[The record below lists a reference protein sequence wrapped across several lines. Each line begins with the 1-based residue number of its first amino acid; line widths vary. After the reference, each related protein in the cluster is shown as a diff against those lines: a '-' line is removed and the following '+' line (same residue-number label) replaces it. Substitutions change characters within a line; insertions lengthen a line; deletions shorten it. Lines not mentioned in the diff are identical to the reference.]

1 MRPQDPALPS
11 NQPSQPGFA
20 RRAAEALKKAVW
32 RSDAA
37 EATGDGVA
45 TVATLTERVKKYL
58 PSADVQKVKEAFRF
72 SDEAHLGQFRLS
84 GAPYITHPLAVAE
97 ILTDWHLDGA
107 AIQAAL
113 LHDVLE
119 DSGIPKDQLTERFG
133 GTVAELVDGVSKLD
147 KLQFS
152 STEQAQAENFRKML
166 LAMARDVR
174 VMHSG

>member
-72 SDEAHLGQFRLS
+72 SDEAHLGQFRLKRRALHH
-84 GAPYITHPLAVAE
+84 APA
-97 ILTDWHLDGA
+97 
-107 AIQAAL
+107 
-113 LHDVLE
+113 
-119 DSGIPKDQLTERFG
+119 G
-133 GTVAELVDGVSKLD
+133 G
-147 KLQFS
+147 
-152 STEQAQAENFRKML
+152 R
-166 LAMARDVR
+166 
-174 VMHSG
+174 